1 MKNLIVYF
9 SKSGNNKF
17 LADKLASALDAPI
30 EVLYPKGF
38 NMLFFLLN
46 LNFGIKPIQNK
57 LHDFDR
63 IILVGPV
70 MMGRFI
76 PPLKAFV
83 TKYKS
88 EIKQL
93 VFVTCCGS
101 GDEVKMEKFGHGH
114 VFNDLETLL
123 GNKLEFSEA
132 LPVGLT
138 LSPEQK
144 SNSDAI
150 MKVRLDEANFSGA
163 IAQRFDNLVA
173 RLI

>member
-17 LADKLASALDAPI
+17 LAEKLASALGAPV

-38 NMLFFLLN
+38 NMLFFLMN
-46 LNFGIKPIQNK
+46 LNFGIKPIQRKIN
-57 LHDFDR
+57 DFDR
-63 IILVGPV
+63 VILVGPV
-70 MMGRFI
+70 MMGRLI
-76 PPLKAFV
+76 PPLKSFV
-83 TKYKS
+83 NKYMS
-88 EIKQL
+88 DFKQI

-114 VFNDLETLL
+114 VFNQLQTLL
-123 GNKLEFSEA
+123 GDKLEFCEA

-144 SNSDAI
+144 PTSDAI

-163 IAQRFDNLVA
+163 IAQRFDSLVA
-173 RLI
+173 RLK